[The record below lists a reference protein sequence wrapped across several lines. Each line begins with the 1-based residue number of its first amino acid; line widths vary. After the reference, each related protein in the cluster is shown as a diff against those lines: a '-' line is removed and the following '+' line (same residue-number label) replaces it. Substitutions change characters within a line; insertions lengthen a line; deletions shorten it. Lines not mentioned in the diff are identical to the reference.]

1 MDGPQRVSGLY
12 DVAIVGFGPV
22 GATLANL
29 LALEGLSVIALDREA
44 APYALPRAV
53 HFDDEVMRVFQ
64 AIGLADQ
71 ILPFTHVSPGMH
83 FIDGDGKLFLDWS
96 RPLQIGPT
104 GWHTSYRFHQPDL
117 ERVLRAGARAH
128 TSVDIRLRADAFAI
142 DQRSDHVAIRFES
155 LANGKLEE
163 AKARYVVGCDG
174 ARSLVRRLI
183 GSELDDLGFHERW
196 LVIDAILKRPKPELG
211 DYSVQFCDARRPATY
226 VRSVGDRRRWEIAI
240 MPDDDVQ
247 RITDPENVWKLLAR
261 WITPDDADLERAASY
276 SFHSV
281 IASSWRRKRLLIAGD
296 AAHQTPPFL
305 GQGMCAGIRDVANLA
320 WKLGR
325 VIRGEASDV
334 LLNSY
339 QSERYPHVREYI
351 ELAVRLGSLINA
363 TRIEG
368 REVGAEPRRMATIKP
383 RLGPGLF
390 RHGCTV
396 AGTPVPQPKLSS
408 GRRLDD
414 HVGYRFA
421 ALARPEFLDGLDIAM
436 HERCCQ
442 HGIVLVSDGQGPLN
456 DWLDS
461 VDANAALVRPDRYIV
476 GLAKTPEE
484 LSALV
489 DSMNQEDLDEARI
502 VLDC

>member
-1 MDGPQRVSGLY
+1 MDGPQRTGALY

-29 LALEGLSVIALDREA
+29 LALQGLSVIALDREA

-64 AIGLADQ
+64 TIGLADE

-96 RPLQIGPT
+96 RPLQIGPN
-104 GWHTSYRFHQPDL
+104 GWNTSYRFHQPDL

-128 TSVDIRLRADAFAI
+128 ASVDLRLRADVFAV
-142 DQRSDHVAIRFES
+142 DEHGDHVAVRFEN
-155 LANGKLEE
+155 LTNGKLDE
-163 AKARYVVGCDG
+163 ARARYVVGCDG

-183 GSELDDLGFHERW
+183 GSEMDDLGFHEPW
-196 LVIDAILKRPKPELG
+196 LVVDAILKRPMPELG

-226 VRSVGDRRRWEIAI
+226 VRSIGDRRRWEIAI
-240 MPDDDVQ
+240 MPDDDAQ

-261 WITPDDADLERAASY
+261 WITPDDAELERAASY

-281 IASSWRRKRLLIAGD
+281 IASTWRRERLLIAGD

-325 VIRGEASDV
+325 VIRGEAGDG

-339 QSERYPHVREYI
+339 QAERHPHVREYI

-363 TRIEG
+363 TRSEG
-368 REVGAEPRRMATIKP
+368 REAGAEPRRMSTIKP

-390 RHGCTV
+390 RHGCAV
-396 AGTPVPQPKLSS
+396 AGTPVPQPMLSN

-414 HVGYRFA
+414 QVGYRFA
-421 ALARPEFLDGLDIAM
+421 ALARPGFLDGLDGAT
-436 HERCCQ
+436 HERWRQ
-442 HGIVLVSDGQGPLN
+442 HGIVLVSDGQGPLK

-461 VDANAALVRPDRYIV
+461 VGAPAALVRPDRYIV
-476 GLAKTPEE
+476 GLAKTPQE

-489 DSMNQEDLDEARI
+489 DSMNQEDFG
-502 VLDC
+502 